1 MYDLVI
7 IGGGPGGI
15 AGGVYA
21 ARKKLKTAL
30 IAESFGGQS
39 ITSADIQNWIGTQS
53 ISGFDLAKNL
63 QNHLRAQRRLEII
76 DGDLVIKVEKINNGF
91 SVTTQQG
98 KILETKTILICSGSR
113 HRKLGILGE
122 RELDGKGVAYCS
134 TCDAPLFSDKTV
146 AVIGAGNAGL
156 EAVRDLLSYA
166 EKVYMLVRSEKIK
179 GDPLTFDQIKSDQ
192 RVEIIYNAEAKEIFG
207 QQFVTGLAYLDKP
220 SNEMKKLELSGV
232 FIEVGSMPNAEFLG
246 DLVQKTPYSEIIV
259 NAVNQQT
266 SQLGIW
272 AAGDVTMSPY
282 RQNNISAGD
291 AVKAILNI
299 QEYLNGNRS

>member
-63 QNHLRAQRRLEII
+63 ENHLRAQRGLEII

-91 SVTTQQG
+91 SVATQQG

-156 EAVRDLLSYA
+156 EAVRDLLVYA
-166 EKVYMLVRSEKIK
+166 NKVYLLNRSEAIRGDAVTFESIK
-179 GDPLTFDQIKSDQ
+179 NDARGEVIML
-192 RVEIIYNAEAKEIFG
+192 AEAREILG
-207 QQFVTGLAYLDKP
+207 DKFVSGLKYLDKK
-220 SNEMKKLELSGV
+220 SNEV
-232 FIEVGSMPNAEFLG
+232 
-246 DLVQKTPYSEIIV
+246 KT
-259 NAVNQQT
+259 
-266 SQLGIW
+266 
-272 AAGDVTMSPY
+272 
-282 RQNNISAGD
+282 
-291 AVKAILNI
+291 
-299 QEYLNGNRS
+299 